1 MFGTVK
7 LTKNADPNKY
17 SYSGYGTGFDSC
29 LLFSVPNFDW
39 SKNAIICGVDMNSSV
54 HANNN
59 LCYLNSW

>member
-29 LLFSVPNFDW
+29 LLFSVSNFDW
-39 SKNAIICGVDMNSSV
+39 SKNAIICRVDMNSSV
-54 HANNN
+54 HANNKK
-59 LCYLNSW
+59 